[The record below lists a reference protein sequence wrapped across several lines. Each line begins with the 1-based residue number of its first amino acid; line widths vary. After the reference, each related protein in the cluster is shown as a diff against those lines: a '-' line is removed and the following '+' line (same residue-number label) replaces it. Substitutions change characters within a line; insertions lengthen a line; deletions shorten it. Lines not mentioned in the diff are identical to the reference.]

1 MGDPL
6 GVNNLTTKLMI
17 ENRQS
22 SEKFVAG
29 LARLSA
35 FGVARCRPPGSCC
48 TCGSREA
55 EVGHVRSLDS
65 AIAQPLQRLI
75 AFVNSRSK
83 LPTRSAAFVTFAK
96 TFVHSVAGAG
106 HRGRHPTQCK
116 QQFVA
121 LGYVAF
127 LISLSGRF
135 VRMALVI
142 T

>member
-6 GVNNLTTKLMI
+6 GVNNLTTKLTI

-55 EVGHVRSLDS
+55 EVGHFWSFNRALRRTFECPLRLDNGYSLDDS
-65 AIAQPLQRLI
+65 AGP
-75 AFVNSRSK
+75 
-83 LPTRSAAFVTFAK
+83 AAT
-96 TFVHSVAGAG
+96 
-106 HRGRHPTQCK
+106 
-116 QQFVA
+116 
-121 LGYVAF
+121 
-127 LISLSGRF
+127 
-135 VRMALVI
+135 
-142 T
+142 